1 MRSHD
6 LKVGFPHSP
15 AIAQITLGSVK
26 LCLSLRQ
33 VQCFCALGNDTILQL
48 FNVFYASKKCLYFIT
63 NKYSCFLHLRDYFMF
78 LLLGISYK
86 VLQTYKL
93 FTVKTDSEVCDHSV
107 GPN

>member
-1 MRSHD
+1 
-6 LKVGFPHSP
+6 
-15 AIAQITLGSVK
+15 
-26 LCLSLRQ
+26 
-33 VQCFCALGNDTILQL
+33 
-48 FNVFYASKKCLYFIT
+48 
-63 NKYSCFLHLRDYFMF
+63 MF